1 MSRAAARLNAFTN
14 GYRGGRASDL
24 AHHYACE
31 GIRPCRSSTVI
42 ALGRVGGIP
51 DELARQIIP
60 EGLDPSRQ
68 ALEDIAVEAYRA
80 HRLTG
85 SQLRR
90 LLSIPSRNDLDAF
103 LKKRGVWL
111 EYTVEDFRR
120 EGEITAPLL
129 AERGEDGDQRQR
141 SR

>member
-1 MSRAAARLNAFTN
+1 M
-14 GYRGGRASDL
+14 
-24 AHHYACE
+24 E
-31 GIRPCRSSTVI
+31 ITVT
-42 ALGRVGGIP
+42 IP
-51 DELARQIIP
+51 DELARHIIP
-60 EGLDPSRQ
+60 EGLDPARQ
-68 ALEDIAVEAYRA
+68 ALEDMAVEAYRT

-90 LLSIPSRNDLDAF
+90 ALGIPSRYELDAF

-129 AERGEDGDQRQR
+129 PPRGDQSSEKHRGR
-141 SR
+141 

>member
-1 MSRAAARLNAFTN
+1 M
-14 GYRGGRASDL
+14 
-24 AHHYACE
+24 E
-31 GIRPCRSSTVI
+31 ITVT
-42 ALGRVGGIP
+42 IP
-51 DELARQIIP
+51 DELYRQIIP

-90 LLSIPSRNDLDAF
+90 LLGIPSRHELDGF

-120 EGEITAPLL
+120 EGALTAPLL
-129 AERGEDGDQRQR
+129 AQGSGDAFE
-141 SR
+141 

>member
-1 MSRAAARLNAFTN
+1 M
-14 GYRGGRASDL
+14 
-24 AHHYACE
+24 E
-31 GIRPCRSSTVI
+31 ITVI
-42 ALGRVGGIP
+42 IP

>member
-1 MSRAAARLNAFTN
+1 M
-14 GYRGGRASDL
+14 
-24 AHHYACE
+24 E
-31 GIRPCRSSTVI
+31 ITV
-42 ALGRVGGIP
+42 VIP

-60 EGLDPSRQ
+60 EGRDPSRH
-68 ALEDIAVEAYRA
+68 ALEDMAVEAYRE

-85 SQLRR
+85 WQLRS
-90 LLSIPSRNDLDAF
+90 LLGIPSRYDLDAF

-129 AERGEDGDQRQR
+129 
-141 SR
+141 

>member
-1 MSRAAARLNAFTN
+1 MEITLT
-14 GYRGGRASDL
+14 
-24 AHHYACE
+24 
-31 GIRPCRSSTVI
+31 
-42 ALGRVGGIP
+42 IP

-60 EGLDPSRQ
+60 EGLDPARQ

-90 LLSIPSRNDLDAF
+90 LLGIPSRDLLDAF
-103 LKKRGVWL
+103 LKKRGVML
-111 EYTVEDFRR
+111 EYTLEDFRR
-120 EGEITAPLL
+120 EGEITASLL
-129 AERGEDGDQRQR
+129 GPPGEDSEQPQR